1 MNIIGLGKAGIAIA
15 TEFEKYP
22 QYTTYKIDVGL
33 SKGPRRKSFPKIAS
47 HEEAEEKTP
56 KLARFFSKMD
66 DEDILFIVA
75 GSGKISCASL
85 AVMSY
90 ISNKENLSVM
100 YIQPDLEPLSTTQLR
115 AERLVRGVLQ
125 EYARS
130 GALKRVYLISN
141 NEVERSLGG
150 APIVG
155 YYDILNET
163 IVHAMHMLNVF
174 SHTPSVHGNLGKPV
188 DTCRIST
195 IGVSEGTKK
204 QENMFF
210 SLDRV
215 LEIGYIYTVNKER
228 LKTNQNL
235 LKEIRKE
242 IKQKKTQQDIQTIS
256 FEVHSTDYE
265 KDLKYILKHTSN
277 IQLNNKGK

>member
-22 QYTTYKIDVGL
+22 QYVTYKIDVGL
-33 SKGPRRKSFPKIAS
+33 SKGARRKSFPKIAS

-66 DEDILFIVA
+66 DEDTLFVLA

-100 YIQPDLEPLSTTQLR
+100 YIQPDLESLSTTQLR

-150 APIVG
+150 VPIVG
-155 YYDILNET
+155 YYDILNEAIAHT
-163 IVHAMHMLNVF
+163 MHMLNVF
-174 SHTPSVHGNLGKPV
+174 SHTPSVHGNLSKPV

-195 IGVSEGTKK
+195 IGISEDSKK

-210 SLDRV
+210 SLDKV
-215 LEIGYIYTVNKER
+215 SEIGYIYTVNKER

-242 IKQKKTQQDIQTIS
+242 IKKKKTQQDIQTIS

-265 KDLKYILKHTSN
+265 KDLKYILKHTSD